1 MIVPFL
7 ASRCLIISATGRK
20 HHHHE
25 LPKITVMN
33 PDDYCHDLA
42 ARPGSDFRCSLL
54 GLPLEQR
61 RALVALQAFLFETAN
76 IVQECQDPGVARTKL
91 DWWRAE
97 VGRLF
102 AGEPQ
107 HPITCALRPWLVRF
121 NLPEEYWREILDGV
135 AMDLDYDTYPRF
147 TELTLYLHR
156 LGSVPA
162 LLAVEILGYQ
172 DPRATLRFAHEAG
185 ALLLLFERLCEV
197 RPLAQQG
204 RFYLPEDEMRRFG
217 VQPGDLL
224 AAQTTERVRQLFAFQ
239 AERIRDYYQRALTQL
254 PDVDRYAQRSLLIRL
269 ELALALL
276 DEIAQDGYRLL
287 EQRTRLTPL
296 RKLWLAWRGLHRE
309 KRRYRQWAVH
319 SKL

>member
-1 MIVPFL
+1 
-7 ASRCLIISATGRK
+7 
-20 HHHHE
+20 
-25 LPKITVMN
+25 MN
-33 PDDYCHDLA
+33 PDDYCYNRA

-61 RALVALQAFLFETAN
+61 RALVALQAFQLETAD
-76 IVQECQDPGVARTKL
+76 IVQECRDPEVARAKL
-91 DWWRAE
+91 DWWRTE
-97 VGRLF
+97 ISRLF

-107 HPITCALRPWLVRF
+107 HPITCALRPWLTRF

-135 AMDLDYDTYPRF
+135 AMDLDYDAYPRF
-147 TELTLYLHR
+147 TELALYLHR
-156 LGSVPA
+156 LGSTPA

-172 DPRATLRFAHEAG
+172 EPRATARFAHEAG

-197 RPLAQQG
+197 RPLARQG

-239 AERIRDYYQRALTQL
+239 AERIRDYYQRARAQL
-254 PDVDRYAQRSLLIRL
+254 PDADRYAQRSLLIRL

-287 EQRTRLTPL
+287 EQRIRLTPL
-296 RKLWLAWRGLHRE
+296 RKLWLTWCGLHRE
-309 KRRYRQWAVH
+309 KRRYRQWAAD